1 MIIMSVDCGLA
12 RTGIAVCDKS
22 ELLASP
28 VCVIEEYNE
37 QKRLEKVCA
46 KAKEL
51 GCELIVVGLPKNMD
65 GSEGDRAKACRDFAK
80 SLEKMLENIPVE
92 LCDERSSTVL
102 AHTYLNI
109 ADVRGKKRKKTVD
122 AVAAVI
128 ILESYLSLRKNS
140 GKANNEI

>member
-1 MIIMSVDCGLA
+1 MIIMSVDCGEA
-12 RTGIAVCDKS
+12 RTGIAVCDKG

-37 QKRLEKVCA
+37 ERRLEKVAA

-51 GCELIVVGLPKNMD
+51 SAQLVVVGLPKNMD
-65 GSEGDRAKACRDFAK
+65 GSEGDRAKTCRDFAK
-80 SLEKMLENIPVE
+80 RLEEMLRSVPVR
-92 LCDERSSTVL
+92 LCDERSTTVL

-109 ADVRGKKRKKTVD
+109 ADVKGRKRKKTVD

-128 ILESYLSLRKNS
+128 ILEDYLAMRKNS
-140 GKANNEI
+140 GKAKNEI

>member
-1 MIIMSVDCGLA
+1 MIIMSVDRGNA

-28 VCVIEEYNE
+28 VCVIEEYNNE
-37 QKRLEKVCA
+37 RRLEKVSA

-51 GCELIVVGLPKNMD
+51 SAELIVVGLPKNMD
-65 GSEGDRAKACRDFAK
+65 GSEGDSAKACREFAEE
-80 SLEKMLENIPVE
+80 LQEMLENIPVV

-109 ADVRGKKRKKTVD
+109 ADVKGKKRKKTVD

-128 ILESYLSLRKNS
+128 ILESYLALRKNS
-140 GKANNEI
+140 GKAKDEI

>member
-1 MIIMSVDCGLA
+1 MIIMSVDCGQA
-12 RTGIAVCDKS
+12 RTGIAVCDKG

-28 VCVIEEYNE
+28 VCVIEEYNDE
-37 QKRLEKVCA
+37 RRLQKVFN

-51 GCELIVVGLPKNMD
+51 CAELVVVGLPKNMD
-65 GSEGDRAKACRDFAK
+65 GSEGDRAKTCRNFAAK
-80 SLEKMLENIPVE
+80 LEEMLETIPVQ

-109 ADVRGKKRKKTVD
+109 ADVKGKKRKKTVD

-128 ILESYLSLRKNS
+128 ILESYLAFRKNS
-140 GKANNEI
+140 GKSKNEI